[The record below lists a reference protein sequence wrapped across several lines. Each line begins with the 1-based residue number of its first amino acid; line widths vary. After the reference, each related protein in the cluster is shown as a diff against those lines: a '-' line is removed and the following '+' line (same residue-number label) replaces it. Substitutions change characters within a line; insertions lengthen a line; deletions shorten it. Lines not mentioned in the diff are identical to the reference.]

1 MTRISTTRQRAIAI
15 SAAMLAVLGGVTVA
29 AQDKYTLQVPD
40 GIAFSEFRGYENW
53 EIVATSQSPEFITAI
68 LANPAMIAAYKA
80 GVPGN
85 GQKFPD
91 GSKIVKIHWKPKQS
105 TEAPFPVAV
114 PDTLIG
120 LTIRTSQ
127 P

>member
-1 MTRISTTRQRAIAI
+1 M
-15 SAAMLAVLGGVTVA
+15 
-29 AQDKYTLQVPD
+29 
-40 GIAFSEFRGYENW
+40 SECRGYEDCTQ
-53 EIVATSQSPEFITAI
+53 VAASHPADKINQIA
-68 LANPAMIAAYKA
+68 ANPSMIDAYRA
-80 GVPGN
+80 GLPGN
-85 GQKFPD
+85 GKPFPD